1 MVSTEGHLALN
12 SQLVSPSTP
21 CVPSTLTVPL
31 TQSKEPI
38 KMSLSVSSV
47 LALPLSVIA
56 QAPNPPP
63 QAPPGLQPAADT
75 FISWMKWGGLVG
87 GVIGM
92 IICGLMMILGR
103 RNRSATAVDGATGI
117 PWILGGLTVISL
129 SAGLVGALLG

>member
-1 MVSTEGHLALN
+1 M
-12 SQLVSPSTP
+12 
-21 CVPSTLTVPL
+21 
-31 TQSKEPI
+31 
-38 KMSLSVSSV
+38 KMSLSVSSA

-63 QAPPGLQPAADT
+63 IAPPGLQQSADT
-75 FISWMKWGGLVG
+75 FIGWMKWGGLVG
-87 GVIGM
+87 GVVGM

-117 PWILGGLTVISL
+117 PWILGGLTVIAL